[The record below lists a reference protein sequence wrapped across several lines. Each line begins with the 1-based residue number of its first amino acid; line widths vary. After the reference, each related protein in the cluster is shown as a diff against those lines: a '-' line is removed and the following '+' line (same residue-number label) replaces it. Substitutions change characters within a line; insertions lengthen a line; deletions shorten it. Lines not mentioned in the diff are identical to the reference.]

1 MSTTL
6 IDTSD
11 RLLRRTLTAN
21 AVFSTICGLCLIV
34 FAAPLAALMGT
45 VPTWL
50 LVTVGIALFP
60 FAIGL
65 FVNARR
71 KEISLSEARLVVIM
85 DFGWVAGSIGV
96 IALYADQLTLAGMDV
111 ILAVAAVVAVF
122 GVLQT
127 IGIRRLEGSTAA

>member
-6 IDTSD
+6 IDTRD
-11 RLLRRTLTAN
+11 QLLRRTLTAN
-21 AVFSTICGLCLIV
+21 AVFSAICGIGLIV
-34 FAAPLAALMGT
+34 FAAPLAVLMGT

-50 LVTVGIALFP
+50 LVTVGVALFP

-65 FVNARR
+65 FVNVRR
-71 KEISLSEARLVVIM
+71 NAMSMAEARLTVIM

-96 IALYADQLTLAGMDV
+96 IAMFADQLTLAGMDI